1 MSIHAVEV
9 PVSRRFG
16 TDPGDAPRHPVS
28 RRLGQSRFLGQ
39 RAKSAED
46 SSSAS
51 GSESP
56 SASSVASET

>member
-46 SSSAS
+46 SSASEPESAS
-51 GSESP
+51 GPES
-56 SASSVASET
+56 ASET